1 MLCSSQGKALCHVKV
16 PLFQH
21 LRPEASSL
29 LVSLLQSQVFHKG
42 EMVVKEGEGSAKLYM
57 VHQGCVKLSKYTEN
71 GKEHIVRFL
80 FPGDF
85 FGHDALLHQKPY
97 GFHAEAL
104 ETSTLCTLHRQDFDQ
119 LIEHD
124 PKLSYHFLLAV
135 SDLLKQS
142 EEWNTALSSMNPE
155 QRIAK
160 LLLNF
165 YVRNIETDGI
175 KLPVF
180 KKDMALLVG
189 ITPETLS
196 RKLAIMQSEGLLQVA
211 GNVIHLLQLE
221 ELQQRFQ

>member
-1 MLCSSQGKALCHVKV
+1 MICSSQGKTPCYDKV

-21 LRPEASSL
+21 LGSEESSL
-29 LVSLLQSQVFHKG
+29 LASLLQSRSYHKG
-42 EMVVKEGEGSAKLYM
+42 EMVVKEGECSAKLYM
-57 VHQGCVKLSKYTEN
+57 VHQGCVKLSKYAKN

-97 GFHAEAL
+97 EVHAEVL
-104 ETSTLCTLHRQDFDQ
+104 ETSTLCTLHRQDFDR

-124 PKLSYHFLLAV
+124 PMLAYHFLLAV
-135 SDLLKQS
+135 SNLLEQS

-165 YVRNIETDGI
+165 HMRNMERDGI

-180 KKDMALLVG
+180 KKDMAMLIG

-211 GNVIHLLQLE
+211 GNVIYLLQLE
-221 ELQQRFQ
+221 ELQQRIQ

>member
-1 MLCSSQGKALCHVKV
+1 MMCDSQIKAPCFVKV

-21 LRPEASSL
+21 LAPEESTL
-29 LVSLLQSQVFHKG
+29 LASLLQSRSYHKG
-42 EMVVKEGEGSAKLYM
+42 EIVVKEGEGSAKLYM
-57 VHQGCVKLSKYTEN
+57 VHQGCVKLSKYAEN

-97 GFHAEAL
+97 GVHAEVL
-104 ETSTLCTLHRQDFDQ
+104 EISTLCTLHRQDFDR
-119 LIEHD
+119 LIDHN
-124 PKLSYHFLLAV
+124 PMLAYHFLLAV
-135 SDLLKQS
+135 SDLLEQS
-142 EEWNTALSSMNPE
+142 EDWNTALSLMNPE

-165 YVRNIETDGI
+165 HTRNMETNGI

-180 KKDMALLVG
+180 KKDMALLAG

-196 RKLAIMQSEGLLQVA
+196 RKLAILQSEGLLQVA

-221 ELQQRFQ
+221 ELQQRIQ